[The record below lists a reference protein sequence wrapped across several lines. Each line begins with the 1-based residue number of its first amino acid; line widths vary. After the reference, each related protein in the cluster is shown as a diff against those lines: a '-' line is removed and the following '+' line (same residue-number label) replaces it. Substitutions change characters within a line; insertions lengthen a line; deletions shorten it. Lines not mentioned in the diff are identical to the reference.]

1 MLREGNEGAWKVS
14 AAVYFRPSFRGWV
27 FFYIVPLLSGSFWHS
42 CFRGVLRLITS
53 PVKEGGHYF

>member
-1 MLREGNEGAWKVS
+1 MPDDEGTWKVS
-14 AAVYFRPSFRGWV
+14 AAVVFRPPASGEG
-27 FFYIVPLLSGSFWHS
+27 FFYVVPMLSGSFWHS